1 MSIELLAPSVE
12 CPLISFRK
20 SSRGLHR
27 GGGGWGAGVGGE
39 ADGEGWYVGDEL
51 FVVSF
56 VLSSGK
62 TVVEYLI
69 CAVRMLRF
77 CSHGLSGLDG

>member
-1 MSIELLAPSVE
+1 ME
-12 CPLISFRK
+12 K
-20 SSRGLHR
+20 
-27 GGGGWGAGVGGE
+27 
-39 ADGEGWYVGDEL
+39 ADGEGWSVGDEL

-69 CAVRMLRF
+69 CDVRMLRF

>member
-27 GGGGWGAGVGGE
+27 GGGAGGLGSVE
-39 ADGEGWYVGDEL
+39 KPDGEGWSVGDEL
-51 FVVSF
+51 FVVPF